1 MFIRGDE
8 PVTIKAAVAF
18 GLENKGRFVEELK
31 ALLRIPSVSTDLSMS
46 EMCGERRSL

>member
-18 GLENKGRFVEELK
+18 GLENKGRFLEELK
-31 ALLRIPSVSTDLSMS
+31 ALLRILLSLQILSMS
-46 EMCGERRSL
+46 EMCGERLSL